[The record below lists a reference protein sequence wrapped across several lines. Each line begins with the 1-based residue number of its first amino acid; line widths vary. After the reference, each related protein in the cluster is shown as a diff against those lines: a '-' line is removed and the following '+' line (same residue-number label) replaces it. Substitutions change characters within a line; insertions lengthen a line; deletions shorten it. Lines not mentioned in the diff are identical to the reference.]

1 MAQSVCIL
9 AKLIGRYEVLVP
21 SELQGKCFEEQKAFM
36 LKWTTGITILPVN
49 ARVMLRA
56 RK

>member
-21 SELQGKCFEEQKAFM
+21 SELQGKSFEEQKAFM